1 MFYILYASAK
11 VISLVNIAN
20 VHVIKEYDDLK
31 PGSLDT
37 FTEETH
43 QLTKMKLPRWLTMK
57 KKKHLERKY
66 YIKNLKK
73 GN

>member
-20 VHVIKEYDDLK
+20 VHLLKEYDDLK
-31 PGSLDT
+31 PGSPDT

-43 QLTKMKLPRWLTMK
+43 PLTKMKLSR
-57 KKKHLERKY
+57 
-66 YIKNLKK
+66 
-73 GN
+73 